1 MYNSRMDIQNRILQ
15 SIRPRRDGLLLR
27 FDVKGLGSSSQVSA
41 ALTKLCRNGQI
52 QRIERGVYVSPSKL
66 ASLGKTALL
75 ERAHER
81 RMQALHKMKMQKRR
95 RARITPTARHVN
107 ALAKRLGVSYTP
119 TFSDRWAVAVTRLA
133 GDEVCSDATDDLLV
147 ALTRAGKLSP
157 TDMAKLVME
166 HHRTLK
172 AHV

>member
-1 MYNSRMDIQNRILQ
+1 MDIKNRILQ

-27 FDVKGLGSSSQVSA
+27 SDVKVLGSRSQVSA
-41 ALTKLCRNGQI
+41 ALAELCRKGQI
-52 QRIERGVYVSPSKL
+52 QRIERGVYVSPTKL
-66 ASLGKTALL
+66 ASLGQSVLL

-81 RMQALHKMKMQKRR
+81 RMQARHKTKKQKRR
-95 RARITPTARHVN
+95 QARTTPTARHVN
-107 ALAKRLGVSYTP
+107 ALAKRLGVSYVP

-133 GDEVCSDATDDLLV
+133 GDDVSSDATDDLLV

-166 HHRTLK
+166 HHRALK